1 MSLFLDI
8 MIIPLGLLVMIGI
21 IAIMGKRFSKK
32 LSINQ
37 KTGWLIAHVIFVI
50 VYFSGMFGTLLLSVS
65 TMYTTD
71 GGLIYGAHLFIQ
83 YFDWFLIIPG
93 AFGSLLTGSWLAA
106 RTNWGL
112 TKFYW
117 VIAKW
122 VGNIAA
128 ITFGAHYMRI
138 RIHDNFHGIF
148 SSLVHPLQN
157 PAYLENRQLLFTGIA
172 ISFAILIFLLLIS
185 YLKPWRKRKN
195 AVSMSEALKAG
206 TQ

>member
-1 MSLFLDI
+1 MVRWCKTT
-8 MIIPLGLLVMIGI
+8 GLAV
-21 IAIMGKRFSKK
+21 
-32 LSINQ
+32 
-37 KTGWLIAHVIFVI
+37 
-50 VYFSGMFGTLLLSVS
+50 
-65 TMYTTD
+65 
-71 GGLIYGAHLFIQ
+71 
-83 YFDWFLIIPG
+83 
-93 AFGSLLTGSWLAA
+93 

-148 SSLVHPLQN
+148 SRLVHPLQN

-172 ISFAILIFLLLIS
+172 ISFAILIFLLLVS
-185 YLKPWRKRKN
+185 YLKPWGKRKN
-195 AVSMSEALKAG
+195 AEI
-206 TQ
+206 TP